1 MFAMRVKSLQ
11 WSLGLVCACS
21 FWVQGGS
28 PSGIMAQAQDIQ
40 AETESSPRLQRY
52 QRKYI
57 SFFYPQDYALNQKLS
72 SSFASDFPRFDYHLT
87 STSLGVSLPQ
97 FLEQVRSYQAANAGE
112 IAAGKALADQRF
124 GDKVVSWTETQKIAQ
139 SAYVFVPRWQFG
151 TLEIEGPYP
160 EDDDHPEKDWY
171 MHAVSDVNLDMEV
184 YNLKKTGMVP
194 EHRISDSWEA
204 ERKKALRVSGSLVK
218 KAAAEA
224 STSTDP
230 IDINKKLSSGDR
242 ARVLKALYRNRMF
255 SDAAKQVLS
264 QKPEVYMMSTAADQ
278 LSMGGVIQKIQSLDE
293 FLIRAEITEPDMQK
307 NQVLIQ
313 LGEGET
319 ADRLGIRTDAGY
331 KVIEYVSA
339 GDSFQ
344 RREVGF
350 MKIRERNAAELVGQP
365 IIVGRDFELGDQVVE
380 YPQQGF
386 GLNLRG
392 GALYQMSP
400 EKLGGSIGVD
410 LDVNLGPL
418 ADLSETYITLSG
430 AYLGIPDTFSGGI
443 VELGLQK
450 KWFFRQFIVAAAL
463 RGGGT
468 FDEDFQGA
476 GVTGLLGFHWQQ
488 TPDFAYGVDTG
499 WRQYSNFSGP
509 VLEAFVRFDG

>member
-1 MFAMRVKSLQ
+1 MSVIRVKSLQ
-11 WSLGLVCACS
+11 WGLSLAFAVL
-21 FWVQGGS
+21 
-28 PSGIMAQAQDIQ
+28 PLMALSSAARAQSIQ
-40 AETESSPRLQRY
+40 VDTESQPQSSPRLQRY

-57 SFFYPQDYALNQKLS
+57 SFFYPQDYALNEKLS

-97 FLEQVRSYQAANAGE
+97 FLGQVRAYQADNAGE
-112 IAAGKALADQRF
+112 IAAGKTLADQRF

-139 SAYVFVPRWQFG
+139 SAYVFVPRWRFG
-151 TLEIEGPYP
+151 ALELEGPYP

-171 MHAVSDVNLDMEV
+171 MHAVSDVDLDMEV
-184 YNLKKTGMVP
+184 YNLKKAALVP
-194 EHRISDSWEA
+194 EYNVTNRWEA
-204 ERKKALRVSGSLVK
+204 ERKKAVRISGSLVK
-218 KAAAEA
+218 QAAAAA
-224 STSTDP
+224 SSLTDP
-230 IDINKKLSSGDR
+230 IDISEKLGSGDR
-242 ARVLKALYRNRMF
+242 ARVLKALYKNRSF
-255 SDAAKQVLS
+255 ANAAQQVLR
-264 QKPEVYMMSTAADQ
+264 QNPEVYMMSTAVAQ
-278 LSMGGVIQKIQSLDE
+278 LSMGSIIQQIQSLDA

-307 NQVLIQ
+307 DQITIQ

-331 KVIEYVSA
+331 KVIEYVSQ
-339 GDSFQ
+339 GDAFQ

-350 MKIRERNAAELVGQP
+350 MKIRERNSTELVGQP

-392 GALYQMSP
+392 GGIYQLSP
-400 EKLGGSIGVD
+400 ESFGGSIGLD
-410 LDVNLGPL
+410 LDINLGPL

-430 AYLGIPDTFSGGI
+430 AYLGVPNTFSGGL
-443 VELGLQK
+443 VELGIQK
-450 KWFFRQFIVAAAL
+450 KWFFRQFILAAAL
-463 RGGGT
+463 RGGGA
-468 FDEDFQGA
+468 FDDELRGA

-488 TPDFAYGVDTG
+488 NPDFGYGLDAG